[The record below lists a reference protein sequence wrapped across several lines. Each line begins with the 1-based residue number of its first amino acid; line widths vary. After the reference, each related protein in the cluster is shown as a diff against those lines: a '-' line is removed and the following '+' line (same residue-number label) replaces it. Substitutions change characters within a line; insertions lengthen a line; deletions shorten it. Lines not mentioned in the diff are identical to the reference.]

1 MPNHPPGEVTVK
13 KWGKVD
19 RIALTDLIKEGEVDI
34 TNLTSAYIDKVN
46 SDFFPHRDK
55 RNFRRNYRDFVAA
68 WDLEAEYSGARRQA
82 SAGE

>member
-34 TNLTSAYIDKVN
+34 TNLTTAYIDKVN

-55 RNFRRNYRDFVAA
+55 RNFRRNYRDFAAA
-68 WDLEAEYSGARRQA
+68 WDLEAEYSGARRQE